1 MKCENCGAEYR
12 AKELKCPYC
21 GTVNR
26 TGLEWKAEE
35 DREKS
40 RVEREKTAAI
50 KRTPLFVVNRVAN
63 TILVLSLVLLV
74 IFFIVSAIVSKVEE
88 ATADQ
93 KRRKADYAQAK
104 EYYVAEDFVALDRY
118 LTEYDLYYSEDGR
131 YDMMCEAALFHQER
145 LDFQE
150 CWMEYEG
157 KRQDTEYLARH
168 FEHGPVQRMLEKCQD
183 VLRGDSYQCRMDF
196 EENQKY
202 VEELQQQATLFLV
215 SEFDYT
221 EEDIK
226 RLLET
231 ESYDEE
237 FQEIVRD
244 AYERKGWDYDEDTE

>member
-21 GTVNR
+21 GTVNH
-26 TGLEWKAEE
+26 TGMNWKAEE

-40 RVEREKTAAI
+40 RAEQEKTAAL

-74 IFFIVSAIVSKVEE
+74 VFFIVSAIGIKVEE
-88 ATADQ
+88 VTTDQ
-93 KRRKADYAQAK
+93 KRRKADFARAK
-104 EYYVAEDFVALDRY
+104 EYYDAEDFVALDHY
-118 LTEYDLYYSEDGR
+118 LTEYDLYYTEDER

-145 LDFQE
+145 LDFE
-150 CWMEYEG
+150 ERWMEYED
-157 KRQDTEYLARH
+157 KRQDTEYLADN
-168 FEHGPVQRMLEKCQD
+168 FEYGPVQYMLEKCQD
-183 VLRGDSYQCRMDF
+183 ILQEDSYQYQMEF

-215 SEFDYT
+215 SEFHYT

-231 ESYDEE
+231 ESYDEG

-244 AYERKGWDYDEDTE
+244 AYERKGWGYDEDTE